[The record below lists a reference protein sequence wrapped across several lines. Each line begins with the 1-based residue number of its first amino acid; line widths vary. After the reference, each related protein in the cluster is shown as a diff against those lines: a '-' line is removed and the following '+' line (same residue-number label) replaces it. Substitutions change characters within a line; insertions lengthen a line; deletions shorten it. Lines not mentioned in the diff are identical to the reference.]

1 MTNSNTFDMRKSSTS
16 SSVDSQQLPIR
27 SLSSTTTTDS
37 NFLVLSNTI
46 SQPFI
51 IPDLSPVSP
60 EFKAKSRNSSITEQ
74 IKLN

>member
-1 MTNSNTFDMRKSSTS
+1 MANSNIFDMRKSSTS
-16 SSVDSQQLPIR
+16 SSVDSQQLPTR
-27 SLSSTTTTDS
+27 RLSSADS

-46 SQPFI
+46 SPPFI
-51 IPDLSPVSP
+51 IPDISPVSP